1 MVKRENVVN
10 VQTMTD
16 VTEQLMNLYSDV
28 KNGTIDL
35 KEAAELN
42 NTAGKIINS
51 VKVQLE
57 FYALT
62 KTEPK
67 IKAITGIVK

>member
-1 MVKRENVVN
+1 MANNKHVLKLD
-10 VQTMTD
+10 TMTGLT
-16 VTEQLMNLYSDV
+16 TELMNLYSDV
-28 KNGTIDL
+28 KNGVIDL

-57 FYALT
+57 YYALS
-62 KTEPK
+62 KTQPK
-67 IKAITGIVK
+67 IKQINGN

>member
-1 MVKRENVVN
+1 MTKRVDPILKLE
-10 VQTMTD
+10 TMTGLT
-16 VTEQLMNLYSDV
+16 TELMNLYSDV

-57 FYALT
+57 YFALS
-62 KTEPK
+62 KTQPK
-67 IKAITGIVK
+67 IKQITGK

>member
-1 MVKRENVVN
+1 MAKKETMVN

-16 VTEQLMNLYSDV
+16 VTEQLMGLYSDV
-28 KNGTIDL
+28 RNGTIDL

-51 VKVQLE
+51 IKVQLE
-57 FYALT
+57 FYALS
-62 KTEPK
+62 KTNPK
-67 IKAITGIVK
+67 IKAITGKE